1 MTIKVL
7 KPTIGDRIL
16 AFLGKKRGVIVPTDV
31 YEKHGLYA
39 YAKAKRESFWK
50 ALFRSKSKPFPENV
64 FDLDTLREKIK
75 SSERNNHQR
84 EKLT

>member
-1 MTIKVL
+1 MTVKIPKPNFFDKLL
-7 KPTIGDRIL
+7 K
-16 AFLGKKRGVIVPTDV
+16 FLGKKRGVIVPTNA
-31 YEKHGLYA
+31 YEKYGQYVYA
-39 YAKAKRESFWK
+39 SCQRESFWK